1 MLLVKGIF
9 PFLKSQIIVVFQLLM
24 CFYQG
29 MQVF

>member
-9 PFLKSQIIVVFQLLM
+9 PFLKSEIFAVFQLLM

-29 MQVF
+29 MHVF